1 MDENKTKY
9 LLAMLAVVGLALGLT
24 FWLRQNV
31 EKQEK
36 KEKKEIIVVQEQLGV
51 QVKEKKPMS
60 TELKARRD
68 EWKARLA
75 EKKLSGKDYSD
86 EKLQALDLYNE
97 ISLEINTVPTIIMTG
112 KTFEESLLDAVKNY

>member
-1 MDENKTKY
+1 MRY
-9 LLAMLAVVGLALGLT
+9 FLAMLAVVGLALGLT
-24 FWLRQNV
+24 FWLRQGV
-31 EKQEK
+31 KPSIQ
-36 KEKKEIIVVQEQLGV
+36 VVDESKDFGV

-60 TELKARRD
+60 AELKARRD

-97 ISLEINTVPTIIMTG
+97 ISLEINTAPTIIMTG
-112 KTFEESLLDAVKNY
+112 KTFEESLLNAVSDY

>member
-1 MDENKTKY
+1 MRY
-9 LLAMLAVVGLALGLT
+9 FLAMLAVVGLALGLT

-31 EKQEK
+31 EKQ
-36 KEKKEIIVVQEQLGV
+36 EKKEIIVVQEQLGV

-97 ISLEINTVPTIIMTG
+97 ISLEINTAPTIIMTG
-112 KTFEESLLDAVKNY
+112 KTFEESLLNAVSDY